1 MDFSEDLMSE
11 KGHGNYSYLQVE
23 NLPSFFLAYL
33 TDPSDSGRIHSDV
46 YARWQSGDQFVI
58 GRVRLQKFTV

>member
-58 GRVRLQKFTV
+58 GRMRLQKFTA